1 MEEVLVPVIMAQRG
15 QTFSRTFR
23 VRPDRLKV
31 SGIQKLVAFKITPNP
46 KEMPIRL
53 TAADGTNTILKYN
66 QELKVWEGE
75 LNRGIEQDIEIHIAD
90 KSYKFRTVPTT
101 RMGDDLFDD

>member
-1 MEEVLVPVIMAQRG
+1 MPVIIAQKG
-15 QTFSRTFR
+15 QTVSRTFR
-23 VRPDRLKV
+23 VKADRLKV
-31 SGIQKLVAFKITPNP
+31 SGLQKTIAFKITPNP
-46 KEMPIRL
+46 NELSVKL
-53 TAADGTNTILKYN
+53 TAADGTDTILIYN
-66 QELKVWEGE
+66 QELKIWEGE